1 MEDFQ
6 MNVLKNGDTIEGEVI
21 VVTPTYAYL
30 NVNYMMDAL
39 LELKNYSYDAVEDLT
54 KVLKV
59 GDKVTVA
66 VVRLGEEML
75 VVSRTVLER
84 KERLDALLKQAEAKA
99 QITVTFNEE
108 TPGGLVGR
116 YHGVRVFMP
125 KSQTDAKRVEDFTP
139 YVNTALEVQI
149 IEFDSRKNQLL
160 VSHRQIVE
168 AQRAIVMEEAIKH
181 FTVDATVTATVSAV
195 QDNGAVL
202 ESNGME
208 IWLPGRE
215 VSYHRTLTPKD
226 VLKVGET
233 IDVKVLTVNTERK
246 NVVVSKKALEKTPWS
261 VAMDTFKVGNVI
273 TGKVIDVIA
282 AGAIVEVSPSVTG
295 LVHVSEYSYDRS
307 KKLAQELKAGDEV
320 RVKVLSIEEEKHRIS
335 LSIKQT
341 EVSPWSQLADTIKVG
356 SIITGTVKRVTDR
369 AAFVEVA
376 PLVDAILPVSEATIA
391 RVASMR
397 DVLSEGATVE
407 AQVIDFKPNSE
418 KMEISILAKEAAAE
432 RADFEQY
439 QNTQSQSASESIT
452 SSLAEQLQ
460 SLK

>member
-6 MNVLKNGDTIEGEVI
+6 MNVLKNGDIVEGEVI

-59 GDKVTVA
+59 GDKMNVA

-84 KERLDALLKQAEAKA
+84 QEKLNALIQQAQEKAK
-99 QITVTFNEE
+99 ITVTFNEE
-108 TPGGLVGR
+108 TTGGLIGR

-125 KSQTDAKRVEDFTP
+125 KSQTDARRVEDFKP
-139 YVNTALEVQI
+139 YLNTVLEARI

-160 VSHRQIVE
+160 VSHRQVVEEKQAVIVN
-168 AQRAIVMEEAIKH
+168 EAIKH
-181 FTVDATVTATVSAV
+181 FTVDAIVEAVVKIV

-202 ESNGME
+202 ESHGME

-215 VSYHRTLTPKD
+215 VSHHRTLAPKD

-233 IDVKVLTVNTERK
+233 VQVKVITVNMDRK
-246 NVVVSKKALEKTPWS
+246 NVVVSKKATEKTPWAI
-261 VAMDTFKVGNVI
+261 AMETFKVGNVI
-273 TGKVIDVIA
+273 TGKVRDVIA
-282 AGAIVEVSPSVTG
+282 VGAIVEVSPGVTG
-295 LVHVSEYSYDRS
+295 LVHVSEYSYDRT
-307 KKLAQELKAGDEV
+307 KKLDQHVKVGEEV
-320 RVKVLSIEEEKHRIS
+320 QVKVLGIEEEKHRIS
-335 LSIKQT
+335 LSMKQT
-341 EVSPWSQLADTIKVG
+341 EASPWAQLPETMKVG
-356 SIITGTVKRVTDR
+356 AVVSGVVKRVTDR

-376 PLVDAILPVSEATIA
+376 PLVEAILPVSEATIA
-391 RVASMR
+391 RVTSMR

-407 AQVIDFKPNSE
+407 AQIIDFKPNAG
-418 KMEISILAKEAAAE
+418 KMELSILAKEAASE
-432 RADFEQY
+432 RADYEQY
-439 QNTQSQSASESIT
+439 QNQQTQNASVSIT
-452 SSLAEQLQ
+452 SSIAEQLK